1 MRTIA
6 ALLLLFAVSA
16 VADDSP
22 LVAASKKSRRRD
34 SKTPVITNKDLA
46 KSGGHVTTTK
56 SQRDVPKVKAPAA
69 KKPAPPPI
77 AAPAKADVP
86 VTLTEPV
93 DDATAYGPEDRDPD
107 NIHDPIPSATLPA
120 ALTSKPVLTKPA
132 VVAPVKPP
140 VSKSTTPQYTQDK
153 H

>member
-22 LVAASKKSRRRD
+22 LVAASKKSRRPRD

-69 KKPAPPPI
+69 KKPVPPI
-77 AAPAKADVP
+77 AAPAKADAP
-86 VTLTEPV
+86 PITPEPV
-93 DDATAYGPEDRDPD
+93 DDATAYDPEDRDPA

-120 ALTSKPVLTKPA
+120 SLSSKPTLTKPP